1 MKKAVYPGTFDPVTK
16 GHLDIMRRGAKVFDE
31 LVVAIGPNPNKSP
44 IFSLKERVELL
55 KLATRDIPN
64 IRVDTFDGLIVDYVH
79 KVGTNVILK
88 GIRTVSDFEY
98 EFQMALTNRVV
109 GKGIE
114 TVFVMTSEEYAFL
127 SSTMVKEV
135 AKLGGDI
142 SAFVMPDVERRL
154 KKKLHARRSAAAK
167 QKKAKKTKKAKTRTR
182 RKR

>member
-1 MKKAVYPGTFDPVTK
+1 MKKAIYPGTFDPVTN
-16 GHLDIMRRGAKVFDE
+16 GHLDIMRRGARIFDE
-31 LVVAIGPNPNKSP
+31 IIVAIGPNPAKTP
-44 IFSLKERVELL
+44 IFNLRERVQML
-55 KLATRDIPN
+55 KLVTKDIPK

-79 KVGTNVILK
+79 SQGTDVILK

-109 GKGIE
+109 GKGVE

-142 SAFVMPDVERRL
+142 SAFVNPEIERRL
-154 KKKLHARRSAAAK
+154 KERLKTLNGR
-167 QKKAKKTKKAKTRTR
+167 KTKKTRK
-182 RKR
+182 KR

>member
-1 MKKAVYPGTFDPVTK
+1 
-16 GHLDIMRRGAKVFDE
+16 
-31 LVVAIGPNPNKSP
+31 
-44 IFSLKERVELL
+44 
-55 KLATRDIPN
+55 
-64 IRVDTFDGLIVDYVH
+64 
-79 KVGTNVILK
+79 
-88 GIRTVSDFEY
+88 
-98 EFQMALTNRVV
+98 
-109 GKGIE
+109 
-114 TVFVMTSEEYAFL
+114 MTSEEYAFL